1 MTNEAF
7 DHIAKEKLQNYTATV
22 PVGLWEKIRL
32 PNISNPVDPFDAF
45 LKDKLENISAAVP
58 VDMWDRIK
66 PEEED
71 RKRFFFMM
79 PRATMVAAS
88 LLLLIITGSVS
99 AYLYYQKI
107 LLPQKATET
116 NSVNQPSTL
125 SNGQKNNQPNNK
137 NNSLIPTT
145 GNETNEEPGTSTK
158 PESIPLIEAEESK
171 EHSVKEEASKNS
183 IPTSEN
189 TIKKI
194 IANKFNNTGKYK
206 NTNPFSTLPR
216 ANNFGNN
223 LQPAPISSGNTTAS
237 SSINNIADNEEAYI
251 QTTKFDASFMNQ
263 QKKFSL
269 YKSLEKEIAYKNHAG
284 TIKNVVICPSDRK
297 MRNTN
302 WDLEVY
308 ASPDY
313 AFKSVSS
320 NSATQQ
326 FMDRK
331 DSSETARV
339 SFSAGF
345 RIVKPI
351 NDHFS
356 IKTGLNYSQI
366 NEAFTYR
373 TENEIKTTTVITVRN
388 ITLANGTTVT
398 VSDTSILQQIGF
410 KTNTVKNRYKSID
423 VPVLLGYQFGNDDFR
438 IGINAGLMINLSSW
452 YQGVILD
459 TALTATPITKDNNV
473 VYKNNIG
480 LGIYT
485 GINISK
491 RINYNTSIFAEPY
504 LRYNLSNMTT
514 PQSSYNQ
521 RMTIGGLAIGLK
533 FNLNNR

>member
-284 TIKNVVICPSDRK
+284 T
-297 MRNTN
+297 
-302 WDLEVY
+302 
-308 ASPDY
+308 
-313 AFKSVSS
+313 
-320 NSATQQ
+320 
-326 FMDRK
+326 
-331 DSSETARV
+331 
-339 SFSAGF
+339 
-345 RIVKPI
+345 
-351 NDHFS
+351 
-356 IKTGLNYSQI
+356 
-366 NEAFTYR
+366 
-373 TENEIKTTTVITVRN
+373 
-388 ITLANGTTVT
+388 
-398 VSDTSILQQIGF
+398 
-410 KTNTVKNRYKSID
+410 
-423 VPVLLGYQFGNDDFR
+423 
-438 IGINAGLMINLSSW
+438 
-452 YQGVILD
+452 
-459 TALTATPITKDNNV
+459 
-473 VYKNNIG
+473 
-480 LGIYT
+480 
-485 GINISK
+485 
-491 RINYNTSIFAEPY
+491 
-504 LRYNLSNMTT
+504 
-514 PQSSYNQ
+514 
-521 RMTIGGLAIGLK
+521 
-533 FNLNNR
+533 

>member
-1 MTNEAF
+1 
-7 DHIAKEKLQNYTATV
+7 
-22 PVGLWEKIRL
+22 
-32 PNISNPVDPFDAF
+32 
-45 LKDKLENISAAVP
+45 
-58 VDMWDRIK
+58 
-66 PEEED
+66 
-71 RKRFFFMM
+71 
-79 PRATMVAAS
+79 
-88 LLLLIITGSVS
+88 
-99 AYLYYQKI
+99 
-107 LLPQKATET
+107 
-116 NSVNQPSTL
+116 
-125 SNGQKNNQPNNK
+125 
-137 NNSLIPTT
+137 
-145 GNETNEEPGTSTK
+145 
-158 PESIPLIEAEESK
+158 
-171 EHSVKEEASKNS
+171 
-183 IPTSEN
+183 
-189 TIKKI
+189 
-194 IANKFNNTGKYK
+194 
-206 NTNPFSTLPR
+206 
-216 ANNFGNN
+216 
-223 LQPAPISSGNTTAS
+223 
-237 SSINNIADNEEAYI
+237 
-251 QTTKFDASFMNQ
+251 
-263 QKKFSL
+263 
-269 YKSLEKEIAYKNHAG
+269 HAG

>member
-7 DHIAKEKLQNYTATV
+7 DHITKEKLQNYTATV

-58 VDMWDRIK
+58 VDMWKRIK

-107 LLPQKATET
+107 QLTQKSTET
-116 NSVNQPSTL
+116 NSVNQPSTI
-125 SNGQKNNQPNNK
+125 SNGQKSNQPNNK
-137 NNSLIPTT
+137 NNSTNPTT
-145 GNETNEEPGTSTK
+145 GNETNEEPGTTTK
-158 PESIPLIEAEESK
+158 SESIPLIEPEESK
-171 EHSVKEEASKNS
+171 ENSAKEEASKNS

-189 TIKKI
+189 AIKKI
-194 IANKFNNTGKYK
+194 IANKINNTGKYK

-223 LQPAPISSGNTTAS
+223 LQPTPFSSGNV
-237 SSINNIADNEEAYI
+237 ADNEEAYI
-251 QTTKFDASFMNQ
+251 QTSKFDASFIQQ

-269 YKSLEKEIAYKNHAG
+269 YKSVEKEIAYRNHAG
-284 TIKNVVICPSDRK
+284 NIKNVVICPSDRK

-302 WDLEVY
+302 WDVEVY

-313 AFKSVSS
+313 AFKTVRN
-320 NSATQQ
+320 NSASQQ

-388 ITLANGTTVT
+388 ITLANGSTVT
-398 VSDTSILQQIGF
+398 VSDTSILQQVGF
-410 KTNTVKNRYKSID
+410 KTNTVKNRYRSID
-423 VPVLLGYQFGNDDFR
+423 VPVLLGYNLGNDDFR